1 MWELQGLQ
9 LKRDEFTRRNTDI
22 MAVVIDPVDENA
34 QVVRDLGL
42 GYRILSDPQ
51 LNVIDAYGLRHTSPG
66 EPPIA
71 HPASFLIDAQGIIR
85 WRNVT
90 DNYRLRPQPDT
101 ILAAVDRLG
110 SAPHAE

>member
-1 MWELQGLQ
+1 MFELQGLQ
-9 LKRDEFTRRNTDI
+9 LRHDDFSRRGTEI
-22 MAVVIDPVDENA
+22 VAVVVDPVEQNA

-42 GYRILSDPQ
+42 SYRIVSDPQ
-51 LNVIDAYGLRHTSPG
+51 LAVIDTYGLRDTRPPP

-71 HPASFLIDAQGIIR
+71 HPASFLIDAAGTIR

-101 ILAAVDRLG
+101 IL
-110 SAPHAE
+110 

>member
-9 LKRDEFTRRNTDI
+9 LRQDDFARRNT
-22 MAVVIDPVDENA
+22 AVFAVAVDSPQQNA

-42 GYRILSDPQ
+42 GYRILSDPK
-51 LNVIDAYGLRHTSPG
+51 LAAIDRYGLRHEQAG

-71 HPASFLIDAQGIIR
+71 HPATFLIDANGIVR

-101 ILAAVDRLG
+101 ILAEIDRLG
-110 SAPHAE
+110 AN